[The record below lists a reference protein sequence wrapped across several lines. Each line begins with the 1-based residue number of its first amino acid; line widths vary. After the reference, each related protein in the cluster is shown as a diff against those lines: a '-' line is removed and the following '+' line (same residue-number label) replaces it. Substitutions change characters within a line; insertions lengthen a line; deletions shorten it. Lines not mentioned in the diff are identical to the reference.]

1 MKALTKRAI
10 LGTLCLCA
18 AFSGGFAI
26 TKYASA
32 QTETETATAAC
43 VAQAAKECYVLR
55 DCDGYV
61 AVYDGPK
68 AKKPTTVTDIQVSTL
83 RALDRQM
90 LENGLEL
97 DSREKLMM
105 TLEDLGS

>member
-1 MKALTKRAI
+1 MKELTKRAI

-26 TKYASA
+26 TRYASA
-32 QTETETATAAC
+32 QTETAEC
-43 VAQAAKECYVLR
+43 VAQAAREECYVLR
-55 DCDGYV
+55 NCDGYV
-61 AVYDGPK
+61 AVYDGLK

>member
-1 MKALTKRAI
+1 MNLLTKKMI

-18 AFSGGFAI
+18 ALTGGVAV
-26 TKYASA
+26 SRGERA
-32 QTETETATAAC
+32 QTEAVACAAET
-43 VAQAAKECYVLR
+43 QECYVLR

-61 AVYDGPK
+61 AVYNGPK
-68 AKKPTTVTDIQVSTL
+68 AKKPTTVTDIQTSTL
-83 RALDRQM
+83 RALDQQM
-90 LENGLEL
+90 LKNGLEL

>member
-1 MKALTKRAI
+1 MNIFAKRNI
-10 LGTLCLCA
+10 LGALCLCA
-18 AFSGGFAI
+18 ALCGGFALNH
-26 TKYASA
+26 YARAASQTVACAA
-32 QTETETATAAC
+32 QSG
-43 VAQAAKECYVLR
+43 ECYVLR

-61 AVYDGPK
+61 AVYDGRN
-68 AKKPTTVTDIQVSTL
+68 AKKPTTVTDIEVSTL

-97 DSREKLMM
+97 DSRDKLMM

>member
-1 MKALTKRAI
+1 MKLLTKRAI
-10 LGTLCLCA
+10 LGILCLCA

-32 QTETETATAAC
+32 QTETAEC
-43 VAQAAKECYVLR
+43 VAQTAKECYVLR

-90 LENGLEL
+90 LQNGLEL

>member
-1 MKALTKRAI
+1 MKVMARKTI
-10 LGTLCLCA
+10 LCAACLCA
-18 AFSGGFAI
+18 AMCGGAALVRY
-26 TKYASA
+26 TGAAARTVECAA
-32 QTETETATAAC
+32 QSTA
-43 VAQAAKECYVLR
+43 CYVLR

-61 AVYDGPK
+61 AVYDGAN
-68 AKKPTTVTDIQVSTL
+68 AKKPTTVTDIEVSTL

-90 LENGLEL
+90 VENGLSL